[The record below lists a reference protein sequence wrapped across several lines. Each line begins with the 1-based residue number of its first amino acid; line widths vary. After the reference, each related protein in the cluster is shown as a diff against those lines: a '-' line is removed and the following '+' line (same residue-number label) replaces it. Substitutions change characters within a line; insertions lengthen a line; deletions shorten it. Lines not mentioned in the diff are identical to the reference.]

1 MLVKQAANVLD
12 LLEYFAT
19 RQQPATLAEI
29 SMHFGWPRSSTFN
42 LLGTL
47 SERGFLYE
55 PFSRGSFYLT
65 PRWRVLSEAVAGAEP
80 LPQIVHVLLEE
91 VWQATNET
99 TVILA
104 PMGVHAVFLEA
115 LESRQAVR
123 YSAYA
128 GKLVPIHTTA
138 SGHALLALMSE
149 SERKAL
155 LRKIVYSAYTK
166 TSTSNAGEAEAAV
179 KAGIKRG
186 WFESV
191 GGFTADLGGI
201 AIPINY
207 PDRRLAIL
215 IGGPIDRVRPRYAAL
230 AKVVQ
235 QAMHKLG
242 LPRMGQPAPARK

>member
-29 SMHFGWPRSSTFN
+29 SLHFGWPRSSTFN

-55 PFSRGSFYLT
+55 PSNRGSFYPT

-80 LPQIVHVLLEE
+80 LPQIVHTLLEE

-99 TVILA
+99 TGILA

-123 YSAYA
+123 YSAHS
-128 GKLVPIHTTA
+128 GKLLPMHTTA
-138 SGHALLALMSE
+138 SGQALLSLMSE
-149 SERKAL
+149 AERQAL
-155 LRKIVYSAYTK
+155 LRKIAYFAHTK
-166 TSTSNAGEAEAAV
+166 TSLANAAQVEAAI

-191 GGFTADLGGI
+191 GGFTVDMGGI

-215 IGGPIDRVRPRYAAL
+215 VGGPGNRVQPRYAAL
-230 AKVVQ
+230 ARIVQ
-235 QAMHKLG
+235 QAMQKLG
-242 LPRMGQPAPARK
+242 LPRAGQPARK

>member
-29 SMHFGWPRSSTFN
+29 SLHFGWPRSSTFN

-55 PFSRGSFYLT
+55 PASRGSFYPT
-65 PRWRVLSEAVAGAEP
+65 PRWRALAEAVAGAEP
-80 LPQIVHVLLEE
+80 LPQVVQDLLEE
-91 VWQATNET
+91 VWRATNET

-104 PMGVHAVFLEA
+104 PMGPHAVFLETI
-115 LESRQAVR
+115 ESRQAVR
-123 YSAYA
+123 YSAYS

-138 SGHALLALMSE
+138 SGQALLSLLPEA
-149 SERKAL
+149 ERKIL
-155 LRKIVYSAYTK
+155 LRKISYPAYTK
-166 TSTSNAGEAEAAV
+166 TSLTDAQEVEAAV

-201 AIPINY
+201 AVPISY

-215 IGGPIDRVRPRYAAL
+215 VGGPIDRVRPRYAAL
-230 AKVVQ
+230 AKIIQ
-235 QAMHKLG
+235 QAMQKLG
-242 LPRMGQPAPARK
+242 LPRAGQPARKP